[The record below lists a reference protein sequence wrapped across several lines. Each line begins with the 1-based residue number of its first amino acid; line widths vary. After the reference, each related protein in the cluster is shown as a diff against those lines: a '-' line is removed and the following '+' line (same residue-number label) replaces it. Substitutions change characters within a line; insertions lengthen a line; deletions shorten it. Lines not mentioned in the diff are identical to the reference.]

1 MPASRPAESCLQV
14 ALPSREPVLAG
25 GRGGLRGARRYHG
38 PCLVQQHGPTPRPS
52 YLRLVAHARP
62 CDVARP
68 KLSHNVTTGAQ
79 EVGGW
84 LRILYPQ
91 YQLVVGGGGYKV
103 WISPSWRSTRK
114 QTAVRQFVSK
124 REFYV
129 LVDLP
134 PTVGPTNPTFHS
146 FVTLFISFTTTC
158 KILFS
163 RFVFLTLTFGFNIS
177 SSNSDPNAD
186 LWSRIHIRFYHS
198 SRNNSYSSVPVS
210 FSQISLCKMF

>member
-1 MPASRPAESCLQV
+1 MWRCKAQV
-14 ALPSREPVLAG
+14 V
-25 GRGGLRGARRYHG
+25 
-38 PCLVQQHGPTPRPS
+38 T
-52 YLRLVAHARP
+52 
-62 CDVARP
+62 
-68 KLSHNVTTGAQ
+68 HNVTTGAQ

-134 PTVGPTNPTFHS
+134 PTVGPTNPTFHNCATIPY
-146 FVTLFISFTTTC
+146 FFITTC
-158 KILFS
+158 KTQFS

-177 SSNSDPNAD
+177 TSNSDPNAD
-186 LWSRIHIRFYHS
+186 FWSRIHIRFYHS

-210 FSQISLCKMF
+210 FSQIRICKMF

>member
-1 MPASRPAESCLQV
+1 MEVSRPAESCL
-14 ALPSREPVLAG
+14 AG
-25 GRGGLRGARRYHG
+25 CTSIARTGLGRWQGGSARCQAV
-38 PCLVQQHGPTPRPS
+38 PWSLVQQHGPTPRPS
-52 YLRLVAHARP
+52 YLRLAHARP

-68 KLSHNVTTGAQ
+68 KLSHNVTTGAHW
-79 EVGGW
+79 VGNK
-84 LRILYPQ
+84 LRIHCPL
-91 YQLVVGGGGYKV
+91 YQLVGGGYKV

-146 FVTLFISFTTTC
+146 FVTFFISFTTTC

-163 RFVFLTLTFGFNIS
+163 RFVFLTLTFGFNTS
-177 SSNSDPNAD
+177 TSNSDPNAD
-186 LWSRIHIRFYHS
+186 FWSRIHIRFYHS

-210 FSQISLCKMF
+210 FSQIRLCKMF

>member
-1 MPASRPAESCLQV
+1 MQYSGKYWESVGRQSLALQV
-14 ALPSREPVLAG
+14 ALPSREPVWAG

-52 YLRLVAHARP
+52 YLRLAHARP

-84 LRILYPQ
+84 LRILFPL
-91 YQLVVGGGGYKV
+91 YQLVEGGGYKV

-129 LVDLP
+129 LVDL
-134 PTVGPTNPTFHS
+134 TNRRSYKSYIPQFRNRFLLFHNHLQNS
-146 FVTLFISFTTTC
+146 IFQICLPDI
-158 KILFS
+158 
-163 RFVFLTLTFGFNIS
+163 NI
-177 SSNSDPNAD
+177 
-186 LWSRIHIRFYHS
+186 WF
-198 SRNNSYSSVPVS
+198 
-210 FSQISLCKMF
+210 